1 MQSYISGYECGPCL
15 PGYSLLKQADHQVSP
30 RCTKNHFESAAIIA
44 SASTVQEIGTNSMT
58 NIVIPICLVFMIV
71 GVLIAVIWNVW
82 RVKKRSRKNQVLN
95 TISTNFQQQ
104 PLVKVSCPDSSSEI
118 SCIEPSPAQN
128 GECISTAK
136 ENGFRVATLENDI
149 KTQATPYQVPVS
161 YILALNVVST

>member
-1 MQSYISGYECGPCL
+1 M
-15 PGYSLLKQADHQVSP
+15 LKQADHQVSP

-58 NIVIPICLVFMIV
+58 NIVIPICLVFMII

-104 PLVKVSCPDSSSEI
+104 PLVKTSCPESSSEI
-118 SCIEPSPAQN
+118 SCLEPK
-128 GECISTAK
+128 EWISTAK
-136 ENGFRVATLENDI
+136 DNVFRVATLENDL

-161 YILALNVVST
+161 YISALSVITPPRTHRISGLKSQVLKPTFLA